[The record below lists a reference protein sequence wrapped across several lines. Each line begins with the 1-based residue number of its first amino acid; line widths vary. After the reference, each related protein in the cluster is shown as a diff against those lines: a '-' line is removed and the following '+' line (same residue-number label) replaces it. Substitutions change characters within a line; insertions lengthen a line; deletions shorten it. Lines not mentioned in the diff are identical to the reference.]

1 MRDWD
6 GPAVAQISPDSV
18 MDRAAMTL
26 RWATLAAARGILHH
40 ADRLWLPHKRTQ
52 AAPGALFPAGPD
64 VRL

>member
-6 GPAVAQISPDSV
+6 GPTVAQISPDSV
-18 MDRAAMTL
+18 MDRAAMAL
-26 RWATLAAARGILHH
+26 PWPPLAAARGILHH

-52 AAPGALFPAGPD
+52 AAPGALSLAGPD